1 MQQEQI
7 KTLLVNILTG
17 SVIAGVLFT
26 AYIVFL
32 RNKEPVISTVT
43 SVAKIAEETA
53 LIGSEID
60 STVRDLGEL
69 SKSISNSVVILEL
82 PAFKNLRDFTAPIP
96 YESVGRE
103 NPFVLTAW
111 KEQAN
116 TLMGGGSDTSSVLS
130 GGASAVTH
138 AEVAPSTVP
147 DNLNLGI

>member
-17 SVIAGVLFT
+17 SVIVGVLFVG
-26 AYIVFL
+26 YIVFL
-32 RNKEPVISTVT
+32 KNKEPVISTVT
-43 SVAKIAEETA
+43 TVAKIAEETA
-53 LIGSEID
+53 LIGNEID

-82 PAFKNLRDFTAPIP
+82 PAFKNLRDFTAQIP
-96 YESVGRE
+96 YESIGRE

-111 KEQAN
+111 KEQTNA
-116 TLMGGGSDTSSVLS
+116 LLGGGSNTPAASSEVISANAHSEATPAIVL
-130 GGASAVTH
+130 
-138 AEVAPSTVP
+138 